1 MLFVIPRRFFE
12 VSVVM
17 MLSMSVVH
25 AENPFSCDRSTELG
39 YKVSWQGAHNGS
51 ATGERG
57 GRYWAFIGESFS
69 FYLKTPFRKK
79 LGELRIAHRGT
90 HIDYSPGNEY
100 ALQLTAETQSSDH
113 AVLQL
118 NKPWFEGDTPE
129 QAGEIRFTTHALGPM
144 NQPCLQGEGE
154 ITFKNELN
162 EVIKVNLIFAVDVSG
177 RKFRS

>member
-1 MLFVIPRRFFE
+1 MRLIPRRFLEISF
-12 VSVVM
+12 VIG
-17 MLSMSVVH
+17 LCIPIVH
-25 AENPFSCDRSTELG
+25 ADNPYSCDRSTNLG
-39 YKVSWQGAHNGS
+39 YKVSWKGAHNGS

-90 HIDYSPGNEY
+90 HIDYSPGNDY
-100 ALQLTAETQSSDH
+100 TLQLTAEAQSSDH

-118 NKPWFEGDTPE
+118 NKPWYEGHTQE
-129 QAGEIRFTTHALGPM
+129 QAGQVQFTTHALGPM
-144 NQPCLQGEGE
+144 NQPCLQGKGE
-154 ITFKNELN
+154 VTFKDEQGNEII
-162 EVIKVNLIFAVDVSG
+162 VTFMFAMDVAG